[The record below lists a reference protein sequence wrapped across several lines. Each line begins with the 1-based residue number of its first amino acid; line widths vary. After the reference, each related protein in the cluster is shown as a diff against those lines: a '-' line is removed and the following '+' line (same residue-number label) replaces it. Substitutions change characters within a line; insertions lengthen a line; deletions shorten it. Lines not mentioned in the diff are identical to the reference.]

1 MRILLSLLCCSLFLV
16 LASCAAKDTGR
27 DESSAKTVVEA
38 VSCVAVLPTM
48 AALDGDPAGSPQP
61 AASLTEGTGHVDK
74 VLAQELGGNSKFRL
88 LKSTSSLLSTG
99 STEDLQQVAK
109 ESGCDAV
116 MLTSLYRFRQ
126 RQGGEMAA
134 DAPASA
140 SLKIRIVKADKG
152 NVIWSSE
159 FNETQESLLSNV
171 LSFGKAQSRGF
182 KWVTVEELVEQGVR
196 AQLAKCP
203 YR

>member
-1 MRILLSLLCCSLFLV
+1 
-16 LASCAAKDTGR
+16 
-27 DESSAKTVVEA
+27 
-38 VSCVAVLPTM
+38 
-48 AALDGDPAGSPQP
+48 
-61 AASLTEGTGHVDK
+61 
-74 VLAQELGGNSKFRL
+74 
-88 LKSTSSLLSTG
+88 
-99 STEDLQQVAK
+99 
-109 ESGCDAV
+109 
-116 MLTSLYRFRQ
+116 
-126 RQGGEMAA
+126 MAA

-152 NVIWSSE
+152 TVIWSSE